1 MFIVKG
7 WYSAEKSNSIARSAG
22 DKHGCAGV
30 EPMADLVI
38 KARLGEEL
46 VFDPKTNQHHAELEA
61 RSKPHPQLAEWQSAV
76 QAAEKALA
84 KLAKRLLLWIA
95 FLGLLGIEY
104 AAISELLAGQ
114 GMENPHKT
122 VVAIAGSAIFF
133 YLTHMV
139 SKAATRLWLAPL
151 LIAIVF
157 VISMGVLWL
166 ENTASEDTSM
176 LANWASAIFLSI
188 AVAGPG
194 LLAKAV
200 FANLV
205 PAEAHAK
212 NRRRLLREIRR
223 AEALRQKAAAEI
235 RTIQNW
241 RSWYVQEANRMRS
254 IYTLAYREASGRS
267 TSTTQPREHQVEN
280 PYQS

>member
-1 MFIVKG
+1 MFKVKG
-7 WYSAEKSNSIARSAG
+7 WYSEKKTDWTVARAG
-22 DKHGCAGV
+22 AKHGRAGV
-30 EPMADLVI
+30 EPMAELVI

-46 VFDPKTNQHHAELEA
+46 NFDPKTNKHHADLEE
-61 RSKPHPQLAEWQSAV
+61 RNKPHPQLLEWQAGV
-76 QAAEKALA
+76 QAAEKALT
-84 KLAKRLLLWIA
+84 KYAKRWLLWIA
-95 FLGLLGIEY
+95 FLGLLGVEY
-104 AAISELLAGQ
+104 AGIIELLAGQ

-133 YLTHMV
+133 YLTHMA
-139 SKAATRLWLAPL
+139 SKATKRFWLAPL
-151 LIAIVF
+151 LIAVVF
-157 VISMGVLWL
+157 VISMGMLWL
-166 ENTASEDTSM
+166 ENTASEDTST

-212 NRRRLLREIRR
+212 NRRRLLREIKR
-223 AEALRQKAAAEI
+223 AQSVRQQAAEEI
-235 RTIQNW
+235 RLLQNW
-241 RSWYVQEANRMRS
+241 HSWYVQEANRMRS
-254 IYTLAYREASGRS
+254 IYTLAYREAGGKK
-267 TSTTQPREHQVEN
+267 TMTEN